1 MDPIVGAALIS
12 GGLGAISSIFGGSSA
27 NKANKQIA
35 REQMRF
41 QERMSNTAVQR
52 RMADLQKAGINPILA
67 GMNSASSPAGASAV
81 MQNVMESG
89 VNSAQRAALAVGQI
103 KQQQQNI
110 KVGKANVINTL
121 ANADKAKQETL
132 TAAAQEAFLRSQG
145 KLSEAQ
151 EDMIR
156 TQQTG
161 IGFDNILKALDVEI
175 LSNSDYGP
183 AMRALK
189 HGGLEGLGIYSA
201 SQLSKEVRESGKSG
215 STPLSSRKNRGKRGP
230 WPPHRGDGSPVSTRP
245 RTRGQ
250 RQ

>member
-12 GGLGAISSIFGGSSA
+12 GGLGAISSIFGGSQA
-27 NKANKQIA
+27 NRANKQLA

-67 GMNSASSPAGASAV
+67 GMSSASSPAGASAV

-89 VNSAQRAALAVGQI
+89 VNSAQKAALAVGQI

-110 KVGKANVINTL
+110 KVGAANVKKIM
-121 ANADKAKQETL
+121 ADAGKSRQETL
-132 TAAAQEAFLRSQG
+132 TSSAQEAFLRKQG
-145 KLSEAQ
+145 NLSEAQ
-151 EDMIR
+151 EDLIR
-156 TQQTG
+156 AQQTG
-161 IGFDNILKALDVEI
+161 IGFDNILKALDVQI
-175 LSNSDYGP
+175 LSDSEYGG

-189 HGGLEGLGIYSA
+189 HGGMEGLGIYLASTLKETVDESA
-201 SQLSKEVRESGKSG
+201 KSG
-215 STPLSSRKNRGKRGP
+215 STPLPKRKNRGQRGP
-230 WPPHRGDGSPVSTRP
+230 NPPHRGDGLPVSTRP